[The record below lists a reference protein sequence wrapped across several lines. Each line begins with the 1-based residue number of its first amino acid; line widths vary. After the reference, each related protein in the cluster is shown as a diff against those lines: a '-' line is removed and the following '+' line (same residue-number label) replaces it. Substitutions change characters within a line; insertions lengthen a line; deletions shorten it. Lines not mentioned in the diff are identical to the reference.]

1 LYLQHAEVQGAHAS
15 LKSSND
21 FFAKQMRIS
30 SSSSSTPRPSIEG
43 AYEPG
48 MFYSNLKR
56 NSINAIRIETGQI
69 AEGCTQKNLCLL
81 EFGTAK

>member
-1 LYLQHAEVQGAHAS
+1 MLHSKAAMTFMLSKCELARVT
-15 LKSSND
+15 
-21 FFAKQMRIS
+21 
-30 SSSSSTPRPSIEG
+30 SSSTPRPGIEG